1 MAYWDDRISK
11 LNEEVFKDSD
21 LYVRE
26 LRKYYDEEI
35 NQIQNKIYN
44 HLTKLQAEAGGI
56 SLPEAKKLLNDRER
70 KLLKSDLEDFMEKSK
85 GVISPDIEKELNT
98 ISRRVRISRLQGM
111 ELDLKKSVAGLMN
124 REEKKLF
131 AHLGRTYER
140 RYYKELYELQRIT
153 GYESVREIS
162 QDELKIVLNKPWT
175 SDGREFSKRIW
186 GRGEKLTTSLKDNL
200 IRDIIRGASPEDT
213 AKNIKKEFNAS
224 KANAIRLAYTET
236 AAISSKATQDSYKN
250 IGVKKYQIL
259 ATLDLKTSDICRD
272 MDGKI
277 FDYKDYRIGITAPP
291 FHPNCR
297 TETVPY
303 FDDDIQ
309 REIDNSLG
317 RMARD
322 PKTGK
327 SGRVEDLSY
336 KEWYNI
342 YVKDNLEAVFKE
354 KAWINRNGDK
364 EQFVEYRKILGKDL
378 KNNFKD
384 FQETKYKDEDK
395 YNLLKLDYKRRK
407 KLIDNPNLLLP
418 NVDKATIDNRKFT
431 EYLFGGTNED
441 GLIKGK
447 LITKKLGYDIT
458 NYREFEKEILIRVKK
473 YPAKLK
479 SNSKYGKSYEIR
491 TFFYNRDENI
501 INVEI
506 GWQVKGEKT
515 HLTSIYINEV
525 KESEYED

>member
-26 LRKYYDEEI
+26 LRKFYDEEI

-111 ELDLKKSVAGLMN
+111 ELDLKKSVAGLMTT
-124 REEKKLF
+124 EEKKLF

-186 GRGEKLTTSLKDNL
+186 GRGEKLTASLKDNL
-200 IRDIIRGASPEDT
+200 IRDIIRGASPEET

-322 PKTGK
+322 PETGK
-327 SGRVEDLSY
+327 SGRTKNLTY
-336 KEWYNI
+336 KEWYSK
-342 YVKDNLEAVFKE
+342 YVAESNDKKMINFKE
-354 KAWINRNGDK
+354 IS
-364 EQFVEYRKILGKDL
+364 EEFVNSKKVKGEKVENLPKSKYKIIGFDDGYSLAFDHGEHEKNIANWLANEIGGKVYLCPRVLVPEKIRTPDYIWENQKWDL
-378 KNNFKD
+378 KNITSHGKNTINNAINN
-384 FQETKYKDEDK
+384 TKNQSNNVILNLIDTSYKDEDIYSEMERIFSNSR
-395 YNLLKLDYKRRK
+395 YNYIRRVLIVEDYKLR
-407 KLIDNPNLLLP
+407 
-418 NVDKATIDNRKFT
+418 
-431 EYLFGGTNED
+431 
-441 GLIKGK
+441 
-447 LITKKLGYDIT
+447 
-458 NYREFEKEILIRVKK
+458 
-473 YPAKLK
+473 
-479 SNSKYGKSYEIR
+479 
-491 TFFYNRDENI
+491 NI
-501 INVEI
+501 FKRN
-506 GWQVKGEKT
+506 
-515 HLTSIYINEV
+515 
-525 KESEYED
+525 

>member
-21 LYVRE
+21 IYVRE

-70 KLLKSDLEDFMEKSK
+70 KFLKRDLEDFMEKSK

-153 GYESVREIS
+153 GYESVRGIS

-200 IRDIIRGASPEDT
+200 IRDIIRGASPEET

-322 PKTGK
+322 PETGK
-327 SGRVEDLSY
+327 SGRIKNLTY
-336 KEWYNI
+336 REWYSKYVVESNDKKEYENIVSILGYKVVDSVENYRDIKYNNKERWQQINREVNTIKMINRHNSFSDNFKQKVKNI
-342 YVKDNLEAVFKE
+342 YYEFRDYGHELDMHCAERFIKRLNKDEFTKE
-354 KAWINRNGDK
+354 
-364 EQFVEYRKILGKDL
+364 EILDVL
-378 KNNFKD
+378 NKD
-384 FQETKYKDEDK
+384 FNMKQISDDRPVKFYNNIQVIYTKDGVEVHNAIKRSEAW
-395 YNLLKLDYKRRK
+395 NYKRRLK
-407 KLIDNPNLLLP
+407 K
-418 NVDKATIDNRKFT
+418 
-431 EYLFGGTNED
+431 
-441 GLIKGK
+441 
-447 LITKKLGYDIT
+447 
-458 NYREFEKEILIRVKK
+458 FE
-473 YPAKLK
+473 
-479 SNSKYGKSYEIR
+479 
-491 TFFYNRDENI
+491 
-501 INVEI
+501 
-506 GWQVKGEKT
+506 
-515 HLTSIYINEV
+515 
-525 KESEYED
+525 